1 MRKEGSHF
9 IFLPAILIDSVY
21 KMSKSYYTQVFFR
34 KMQIHCQKRDT
45 ISRSISDVLDISFG
59 SFDKEMSDEE
69 GPDEGEN
76 T

>member
-1 MRKEGSHF
+1 MRKEESHF
-9 IFLPAILIDSVY
+9 ICLPAILIDSVY
-21 KMSKSYYTQVFFR
+21 KISESYCTQVFFR
-34 KMQIHCQKRDT
+34 KMQIHYQKRDR
-45 ISRSISDVLDISFG
+45 ISKSINDVLEISFG

>member
-1 MRKEGSHF
+1 
-9 IFLPAILIDSVY
+9 
-21 KMSKSYYTQVFFR
+21 
-34 KMQIHCQKRDT
+34 MQIHCQKRDT